1 MDKNDIMWILCIVS
15 DDGQEGFHCFQ
26 HSSRECTAGG
36 GDVGNFLQH
45 VTVTGVQ
52 LLYEALPDLQES
64 YKSLPVS
71 FLSLFS
77 PLHSLSCED
86 AL

>member
-1 MDKNDIMWILCIVS
+1 MDKKGSIVS
-15 DDGQEGFHCFQ
+15 SIHQENVLL
-26 HSSRECTAGG
+26 GG